1 MTADDELSAAETEE
15 ECDDSDWWDLQS
27 QLDTIRARLDA
38 LEDMGT
44 IHVRLDA
51 LETFFHE

>member
-15 ECDDSDWWDLQS
+15 EGDDSDWWDLQS

-51 LETFFHE
+51 LEAFFHE